1 MMRPGPVV
9 RGCVQLN
16 FGSFAPPHDA
26 NDVKFDEMIAGIF
39 TVFSTVGILIRCLWA
54 WLGGRNCHRDVT
66 RFMIAFFDVVCIQ

>member
-39 TVFSTVGILIRCLWA
+39 TVFSTVYGACG
-54 WLGGRNCHRDVT
+54 LGLGEETVT
-66 RFMIAFFDVVCIQ
+66 VM